1 MNRIVQNFPALS
13 VYEEEHKKG
22 DLIWFLHGSGD
33 THHTWDELFI
43 DLKNDFRLLSIDL
56 QVMVAHWSIS
66 MNNLNTWTTQWA
78 GLEKSQSKFLK
89 TFHFS
94 S

>member
-1 MNRIVQNFPALS
+1 MNKIVQYLPVLP

-22 DLIWFLHGSGD
+22 DLIWFLHGLGD

-56 QVMVAHWSIS
+56 PGHGSSLESIS
-66 MNNLNTWTTQWA
+66 MNNLKIHGRRS
-78 GLEKSQSKFLK
+78 GLV
-89 TFHFS
+89 
-94 S
+94 